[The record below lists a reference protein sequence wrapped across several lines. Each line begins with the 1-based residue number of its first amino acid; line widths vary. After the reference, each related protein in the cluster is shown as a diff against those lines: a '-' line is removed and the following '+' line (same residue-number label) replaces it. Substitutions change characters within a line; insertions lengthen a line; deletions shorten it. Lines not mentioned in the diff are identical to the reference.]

1 LLGACALALP
11 VRAEEMVT
19 IPKARLQEL
28 ENKEAQLE
36 KLKMELGKA
45 HAEREQLVGEQQH
58 LKAEAEQLKQAK
70 TKAEAKA
77 AAVSAAAK
85 VEPIIPHNTPP
96 MDSLPAF
103 QKGQVVDAMDLM
115 NHYRANAVM
124 AKQRYE
130 RHPIRVE
137 GEIMGFEKPMF
148 VRPYVIR
155 LKTTERAW
163 NVLCRVEAPEVYSAV
178 FTVKSGEQIV
188 GSTSAGA
195 RTTLASVGQ
204 KIVVEGRC
212 TGLNGQAITLT
223 SCMLVPQ

>member
-1 LLGACALALP
+1 
-11 VRAEEMVT
+11 MVT

-115 NHYRANAVM
+115 NHYRTNAAM
-124 AKQRYE
+124 AKGRYE
-130 RHPIRVE
+130 GHLVRVE
-137 GEIMGFEKPMF
+137 GEVEGIEKPMF

-155 LKTTERAW
+155 FKTTERTW
-163 NVLCRVEAPEVYSAV
+163 TVSCRVFPPDIYSAV
-178 FTVKSGEQIV
+178 FTANKGEEIV
-188 GSTSAGA
+188 GSTKAGT
-195 RTTLASVGQ
+195 RTTLARVGQ
-204 KIVVEGRC
+204 RVLVEGRC
-212 TGLNGQAITLT
+212 TGLSGEEVALNGCTL
-223 SCMLVPQ
+223 LKQ